1 MNRFKPNAPAGL
13 LVNSQTLLAQGHP
26 DIASS
31 QDPAQSRLRIERAIW
46 EDSARDSERERIL
59 SLLSEHGAGLADRTT
74 LPGHLTG
81 SALVVN
87 HAGTHVLLL
96 FHAKLQR
103 WLQPGGHADGD
114 HELAAVALREATEET
129 GIEGL
134 AVLLP
139 AVDVDI
145 HRIPALGDMESH
157 LHLDLRF
164 VVLAPE
170 GATPHKNHES
180 EELRWVTPQELAELT
195 DEPGLVRLCTSG
207 LEALE
212 QYRRSFRASANPN
225 TVQ

>member
-1 MNRFKPNAPAGL
+1 LPTAARQVHTIEL
-13 LVNSQTLLAQGHP
+13 LSPTDPQ
-26 DIASS
+26 IAYSN
-31 QDPAQSRLRIERAIW
+31 DPAQSRLRIEQGTW
-46 EDSARDSERERIL
+46 NDSERDIEREQIL
-59 SLLSEHGAGLADRTT
+59 SLLTEHGVALADRTT
-74 LPGHLTG
+74 MPGHLTV

-145 HRIPALGDMESH
+145 HRIPARGDMDSH

-170 GATPHKNHES
+170 GAIAHKNHES
-180 EELRWVTPQELAELT
+180 EALRWVTPQELAELT
-195 DEPGLVRLCTSG
+195 DEPGLVRLCTAG

-212 QYRRSFRASANPN
+212 QYRSNGQ
-225 TVQ
+225 T

>member
-1 MNRFKPNAPAGL
+1 MNR
-13 LVNSQTLLAQGHP
+13 QTLLAQGHP
-26 DIASS
+26 DLASS
-31 QDPAQSRLRIERAIW
+31 QDPAQSRLRIEQALW
-46 EDSARDSERERIL
+46 QDSDCDTEREQIL
-59 SLLSEHGAGLADRTT
+59 SLLSEHGAALADRTT

-87 HAGTHVLLL
+87 HAATHVLLL
-96 FHAKLQR
+96 FHTKLQR

-129 GIEGL
+129 GIQDL

-145 HRIPALGDMESH
+145 HRIPARGDMDSH

-164 VVLAPE
+164 VVLAPQ

-180 EELRWVTPQELAELT
+180 EALRWVTPQELAELT
-195 DEPGLVRLCTSG
+195 DEPGLVRLCTAG
-207 LEALE
+207 LQALE
-212 QYRRSFRASANPN
+212 QYRSSGQ
-225 TVQ
+225 T

>member
-1 MNRFKPNAPAGL
+1 MNR
-13 LVNSQTLLAQGHP
+13 QTLLAQGHP
-26 DIASS
+26 DLASS
-31 QDPAQSRLRIERAIW
+31 QDPAQSRLRIEQALW
-46 EDSARDSERERIL
+46 QDSDCDTEREQIL
-59 SLLSEHGAGLADRTT
+59 SLLSEHGAALADRTT
-74 LPGHLTG
+74 MPGHLTG

-87 HAGTHVLLL
+87 NAGTHVLLL

-139 AVDVDI
+139 AVDLDI
-145 HRIPALGDMESH
+145 HRIPARGDMESH

-164 VVLAPE
+164 VVVAPE
-170 GATPHKNHES
+170 GAIAHKNHES
-180 EELRWVTPQELAELT
+180 EALRWVSPQELAELT
-195 DEPGLVRLCTSG
+195 DEPGLVRLCTAG

-212 QYRRSFRASANPN
+212 QYRSGGQA
-225 TVQ
+225 

>member
-1 MNRFKPNAPAGL
+1 MFSGSPISDRWSLPTAARQVHTIEL
-13 LVNSQTLLAQGHP
+13 LTATDPQ
-26 DIASS
+26 IAYSN
-31 QDPAQSRLRIERAIW
+31 DPAQSRLRIEQAIW
-46 EDSARDSERERIL
+46 QDSDCDTERERIL
-59 SLLSEHGAGLADRTT
+59 SLLTEHGAALADRTT

-87 HAGTHVLLL
+87 HAGTQVLLL
-96 FHAKLQR
+96 FHTKLQR

-114 HELAAVALREATEET
+114 HELASVALREATEET

-139 AVDVDI
+139 AVDLDI
-145 HRIPALGDMESH
+145 HRIPARGDMESH

-164 VVLAPE
+164 VVLAPQ

-180 EELRWVTPQELAELT
+180 EALRWVTPQELAELT
-195 DEPGLVRLCTSG
+195 DEPGLVRLCTGG

-212 QYRRSFRASANPN
+212 QYRS
-225 TVQ
+225 TL